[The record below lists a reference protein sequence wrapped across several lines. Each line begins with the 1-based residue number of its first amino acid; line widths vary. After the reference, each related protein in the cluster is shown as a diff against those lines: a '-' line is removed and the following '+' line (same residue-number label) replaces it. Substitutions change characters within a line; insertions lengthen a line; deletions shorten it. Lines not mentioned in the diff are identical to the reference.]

1 MIGVFTAFTLSQAGM
16 VRYWLRT
23 RDDPA
28 GGIRAL
34 VNGVGAT
41 ATGIVT

>member
-23 RDDPA
+23 HDA
-28 GGIRAL
+28 GWRYRGTMNASAQPRP
-34 VNGVGAT
+34 GS
-41 ATGIVT
+41 